1 MYLSLIFLPLQGG
14 QQSNRFNGI
23 KLGPILSILSMF
35 ITQIL
40 TLISFYEVVM
50 TGSPVTI
57 NQGHWIK
64 YEQIQLD
71 WSFTFDTL
79 TISMFLPVIT
89 ISFLAQQYSYSY
101 MNGDPHILRFF
112 FYLSFF
118 TFTMILLITGD
129 NQLIQFLGWEGVGV
143 ASYQLINFW
152 FTKMS
157 ANLASM
163 KAFQINRLGD
173 YGLML
178 GIILVLAITSDQS
191 FAVLLPLS
199 HLINSD
205 LQFLAIILLMIGAMA
220 KSAQFGLHT
229 WLAESMEAPTPVSA
243 LIHAATMVT
252 AGVYLFMKISP
263 MLEWSSLN
271 QVVITWLGGITALQA
286 AACGQLENDLKKQIA
301 FSTSS
306 QLGYMVVA
314 CGISQ
319 YSLALFH
326 LINHAFFKALLFQ
339 SAGAVLHALLDE
351 QDMRKMGNLVHFL
364 PITYS
369 CFIIGSLSLMA
380 FPFFTGFYS
389 KDFIQE
395 ILFIPNNTTQTIAY
409 LLTLVAAFLTS
420 IYSIRLLIITFQ
432 SKPNFN
438 NRFGPPHRGVVTNMI
453 HDPLDFPILFTF
465 ILLALGSIFFGYLT
479 QELFI
484 GGGTEIYMNSIFTH
498 PSRIRLFDS
507 SLSEFTI
514 LKLIVSQ
521 PLVLLITLLPLRK
534 KQIGTPRPGGRTTCG
549 SAGGSTLKN
558 LDLRQGVVPLK
569 YQGKLLTQFKRGQSH
584 AGSDNL
590 KPVNVVPLYWITKTF
605 SHFNIFNYWIMHSS
619 LNNSISL
626 YRYFDKGLLQYFG
639 PFGIF
644 RKLNFNSFNIEI
656 LYTGFII
663 HYVLLTIFGLFLFQ
677 NISYILLQMI
687 IILIL

>member
-549 SAGGSTLKN
+549 SGGTLKN

>member
-101 MNGDPHILRFF
+101 MGPPEGCPNGDPHILRFF

-438 NRFGPPHRGVVTNMI
+438 NRLTNMI

-534 KQIGTPRPGGRTTCG
+534 KYNIG
-549 SAGGSTLKN
+549 TLKN
-558 LDLRQGVVPLK
+558 LDLGVPLK
-569 YQGKLLTQFKRGQSH
+569 YQGKLLTQFKRESH

-590 KPVNVVPLYWITKTF
+590 KPVSTPRPGGPNVVPLYWITKTF

>member
-1 MYLSLIFLPLQGG
+1 
-14 QQSNRFNGI
+14 
-23 KLGPILSILSMF
+23 
-35 ITQIL
+35 
-40 TLISFYEVVM
+40 M

-438 NRFGPPHRGVVTNMI
+438 NRLTNMI

-534 KQIGTPRPGGRTTCG
+534 KQITSNIG
-549 SAGGSTLKN
+549 TLKS
-558 LDLRQGVVPLK
+558 LDLGVPLK
-569 YQGKLLTQFKRGQSH
+569 YQGKLLTQFKRESH

>member
-1 MYLSLIFLPLQGG
+1 
-14 QQSNRFNGI
+14 
-23 KLGPILSILSMF
+23 
-35 ITQIL
+35 
-40 TLISFYEVVM
+40 M

-191 FAVLLPLS
+191 FAVILPLS

-364 PITYS
+364 PVTYS

-438 NRFGPPHRGVVTNMI
+438 NRLTNMI

-521 PLVLLITLLPLRK
+521 PLVFLITLLPLRK
-534 KQIGTPRPGGRTTCG
+534 KQTTA
-549 SAGGSTLKN
+549 SNISTLKN
-558 LDLRQGVVPLK
+558 LDLGVPLQ
-569 YQGKLLTQFKRGQSH
+569 YQGKLITQFQRESH
-584 AGSDNL
+584 AESDNI

-677 NISYILLQMI
+677 NISYILLQII

>member
-40 TLISFYEVVM
+40 TLISFYEVVI

-101 MNGDPHILRFF
+101 MNGDPHVTRFF

-178 GIILVLAITSDQS
+178 GIIQVLAITSDQS
-191 FAVLLPLS
+191 FAVILPLS

-205 LQFLAIILLMIGAMA
+205 LQFLAIILLMVGAMA

-252 AGVYLFMKISP
+252 AGVYLFMKLSP
-263 MLEWSSLN
+263 MQEWSSLN
-271 QVVITWLGGITALQA
+271 QVIITWQGGITALQA

-351 QDMRKMGNLVHFL
+351 QDMRKMGNLVNFL
-364 PITYS
+364 PVTYI

-438 NRFGPPHRGVVTNMI
+438 NRLTNMI
-453 HDPLDFPILFTF
+453 SDPLDFPTLFTF

-479 QELFI
+479 QELFV
-484 GGGTEIYMNSIFTH
+484 GGGTEVYMNSIFTH

-534 KQIGTPRPGGRTTCG
+534 NSQTNWGALQSKEKL
-549 SAGGSTLKN
+549 STL
-558 LDLRQGVVPLK
+558 GSPL
-569 YQGKLLTQFKRGQSH
+569 
-584 AGSDNL
+584 AN
-590 KPVNVVPLYWITKTF
+590 PVNVVPLYWITKTF

-663 HYVLLTIFGLFLFQ
+663 HYVLLTILGLFLFQ
-677 NISYILLQMI
+677 NISYIFLQII
-687 IILIL
+687 IILIFATLH